1 MPSLRKVLI
10 VVLAVVLVVIVAAA
24 FVYRNIPNHNTDLAY
39 FDTLIV
45 LGNPAEADGTPSP
58 EQRERTLEGVREYKA
73 GVAPHLIF
81 TGGAAHS
88 RYVEADVMKDLAVA
102 QGVPPRD
109 ITVEDQ
115 AQNTIQNI
123 YYSEQIMEAHGW
135 KSAEVISSPS
145 HLPRAG
151 LILAHYSFAWRTSAA
166 PWPPEYSMLQKMLH
180 FAVESEYCLRLS
192 IFGFP
197 ASRFLPQPN

>member
-166 PWPPEYSMLQKMLH
+166 PWPPEYSMLQTMLH

>member
-1 MPSLRKVLI
+1 MRSLRKILVIVL
-10 VVLAVVLVVIVAAA
+10 VVVLVVIIAAA
-24 FVYRNIPNHNTDLAY
+24 FVYRNIPNHNTKLTH

-81 TGGAAHS
+81 TGGAAHN
-88 RYVEADVMKDLAVA
+88 RFVEADVMKALAVA
-102 QGVPPRD
+102 QGVPASD
-109 ITVEDQ
+109 ITVEEQ

-123 YYSEQIMEAHGW
+123 YYSERIMEAHHW

-145 HLPRAG
+145 RLPRAG
-151 LILAHYSFAWRTSAA
+151 LILA
-166 PWPPEYSMLQKMLH
+166 
-180 FAVESEYCLRLS
+180 
-192 IFGFP
+192 
-197 ASRFLPQPN
+197 